1 MKEKLKEK
9 LKINRAPAVAICGS
23 SEITDPKVER
33 ISFELGFAVA
43 EQGWTLVCGGKT
55 GVMEAACRGVRCAVL
70 EKGARGLAVG
80 ILPGG
85 DFREANPYCDVVI
98 PTGIGLARNSVV
110 VRSGDAVVLVNGASG
125 TLSEAAYAW
134 QFGLPLVVMEDTGG
148 WAEKLA
154 RMMRIDDRAR
164 SPLMRAGSA
173 GEAVGLIK
181 DVLVGPGG

>member
-1 MKEKLKEK
+1 MSCSASS
-9 LKINRAPAVAICGS
+9 LKIGRAVAVALCGS
-23 SEITDPKVER
+23 AEIKDPEIER
-33 ISFELGFAVA
+33 VSFELGCAVA

-55 GVMEAACRGVRCAVL
+55 GVMEAACRGVRCAVSR
-70 EKGARGLAVG
+70 KGSRGLAVG

-110 VRSGDAVVLVNGASG
+110 VRSGDVVVVVNGASG

-134 QFGLPLVVMEDTGG
+134 QFGLPIVLMEETGG

-154 RMMRIDDRAR
+154 GMLRIDDRDR
-164 SPLMRAGSA
+164 PPLMRAGSA
-173 GEAVGLIK
+173 EEAVNLIK
-181 DVLVGPGG
+181 DVLGIVG